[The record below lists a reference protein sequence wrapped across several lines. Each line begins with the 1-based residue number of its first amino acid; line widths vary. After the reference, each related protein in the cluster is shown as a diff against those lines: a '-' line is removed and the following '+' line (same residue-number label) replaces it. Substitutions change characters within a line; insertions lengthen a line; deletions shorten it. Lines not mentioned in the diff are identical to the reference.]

1 MSKLKNKLI
10 SIVSSSCPQ
19 CHQGNLFVNKN
30 PYKLKDWDKMHE
42 NCSHCGLKYELEPGY
57 FQGAMYVSYALG
69 VALAVSVFLVVYYFF
84 GLNPIVF
91 LTFETIVLVALA
103 PVIFRLSRSI
113 YMNFFI
119 PYQENL

>member
-91 LTFETIVLVALA
+91 LTFETIVLIALA
-103 PVIFRLSRSI
+103 PIIFRLSRSI

>member
-1 MSKLKNKLI
+1 
-10 SIVSSSCPQ
+10 
-19 CHQGNLFVNKN
+19 
-30 PYKLKDWDKMHE
+30 MHE

-91 LTFETIVLVALA
+91 LTFETIVLIALA
-103 PVIFRLSRSI
+103 PIIFRLSRSI